1 MLRYRSVK
9 IFILFSPFNKLLL
22 PFFSL
27 LVLLF
32 TLSFHLFCAHK
43 MPVYFLSL
51 HCLLISY
58 STSLSSFHL
67 YLSSPLSP
75 INPALH
81 PLNCITLICSHIYH
95 HLSLFVSKH
104 LLWKLGPPQRENS
117 RGIAVSEVLL
127 FMPLSAFQAS
137 GSNLSSRKR
146 DHGAE
151 MSGDEEGDR
160 DSVQMNARKG
170 SSHDGSV
177 FSSTSSRPSS
187 SFESNE
193 GSSIN
198 TADEREREREREIE
212 IEREIEKEIEEREK
226 ELEREK
232 EEDKDKDD
240 GKQNNASFRKGQKVT
255 ENLNLLSRAAFWL
268 SRDNSTLGTLCA
280 NLNSEAVAKKGSTEY
295 PLIRGRSNSTS
306 SRVFA
311 QRSESTSSATVAN
324 TATCSDTHTDISA
337 SDTITSLRISS
348 DTSLLTLDNRH
359 PPLGIKLSAATPSL
373 SPYILP
379 PFTSHSNEYDP
390 QPIEQETQTDALE
403 TKRLSRTRVVNF
415 SMHFLNP
422 LLEPGRRPS
431 SFSHTQSHALTQSST
446 STSSSSTPFLARGR
460 HSPYYRP
467 AHMPS
472 LHLSSLF
479 RTVSEDDSGGGLERE
494 RERALKRNS
503 SKRSLT
509 KRPDNVPLL
518 LLERV
523 PEAPPP
529 LNRLPSSS
537 VNWSQNIRLPLST
550 SLSTRNSFT
559 SLSNAYVAPYCSSN
573 MNR

>member
-1 MLRYRSVK
+1 M
-9 IFILFSPFNKLLL
+9 
-22 PFFSL
+22 
-27 LVLLF
+27 
-32 TLSFHLFCAHK
+32 
-43 MPVYFLSL
+43 
-51 HCLLISY
+51 
-58 STSLSSFHL
+58 
-67 YLSSPLSP
+67 
-75 INPALH
+75 
-81 PLNCITLICSHIYH
+81 
-95 HLSLFVSKH
+95 
-104 LLWKLGPPQRENS
+104 
-117 RGIAVSEVLL
+117 SEVLL

-137 GSNLSSRKR
+137 GSNLSSRKI

-187 SFESNE
+187 SFESTA

-198 TADEREREREREIE
+198 TADERERERERERE

-268 SRDNSTLGTLCA
+268 SRDNSTLGTLVA

-295 PLIRGRSNSTS
+295 PLVRGRSNSTS

-311 QRSESTSSATVAN
+311 QRSESTSSASV
-324 TATCSDTHTDISA
+324 DTHTDISA
-337 SDTITSLRISS
+337 TDTITSLPISS
-348 DTSLLTLDNRH
+348 DTSLLALDNRH
-359 PPLGIKLSAATPSL
+359 PPLGIKLSSATPSL

-379 PFTSHSNEYDP
+379 PFTSQSNEYDP
-390 QPIEQETQTDALE
+390 QSIEQESQTDALE
-403 TKRLSRTRVVNF
+403 TKRLSRTRVINF

-431 SFSHTQSHALTQSST
+431 SFSHMQSHALTQSST

-460 HSPYYRP
+460 HSPFHRP
-467 AHMPS
+467 GHMPS

-479 RTVSEDDSGGGLERE
+479 RTVSEDDTGGGE

-503 SKRSLT
+503 SKRSPT

-523 PEAPPP
+523 PEAHPP

-537 VNWSQNIRLPLST
+537 VNWSQNIRQPLST